1 MGGCL
6 EFNYIMPQHG
16 TNICYSCDCLQ
27 VCLFFYSYMQ
37 PGGPGTSIKEKM
49 SYPAVHISYNDAKA
63 YCEWMG
69 KRLPTEA
76 EWEFAVRGG
85 IKGAFT
91 VSVQC
96 RWISYY

>member
-1 MGGCL
+1 MGGCS
-6 EFNYIMPQHG
+6 EFYDIMPQHG

-49 SYPAVHISYNDAKA
+49 SYPAVHVSYNDAKA

>member
-1 MGGCL
+1 
-6 EFNYIMPQHG
+6 
-16 TNICYSCDCLQ
+16 
-27 VCLFFYSYMQ
+27 
-37 PGGPGTSIKEKM
+37 M

-85 IKGAFT
+85 LKGYVFLKIIHH
-91 VSVQC
+91 VRHSF
-96 RWISYY
+96 